1 MHLTDVET
9 VRREGKIPQEKSP
22 FLTELTNAA
31 ILRKIVKKTGA
42 ITAIRWTYVKQTHS
56 FPWARAVPIFN
67 MASSLHEKSST
78 ESLEEH
84 TEKKAIDSSKRVEK
98 AKRIKQQLL
107 NAQAQKSV
115 VEERKTTSI
124 SKTDLTTEEKQ
135 NMENFFEWSP
145 PPPPE
150 TMGEKL
156 GRKFKQNPL
165 VPVGKYSCVL

>member
-1 MHLTDVET
+1 M
-9 VRREGKIPQEKSP
+9 
-22 FLTELTNAA
+22 
-31 ILRKIVKKTGA
+31 
-42 ITAIRWTYVKQTHS
+42 
-56 FPWARAVPIFN
+56 PIFN
-67 MASSLHEKSST
+67 MAPSLHEKSST

-84 TEKKAIDSSKRVEK
+84 TEKKANDSSKRVEK

-107 NAQAQKSV
+107 NAQPQKSV

>member
-1 MHLTDVET
+1 MNLTDVEA
-9 VRREGKIPQEKSP
+9 VQREGKIPQDKSP

-31 ILRKIVKKTGA
+31 ILRKIVKRTGA
-42 ITAIRWTYVKQTHS
+42 IKAIRWTYAKKAHS
-56 FPWARAVPIFN
+56 FPWARAVLIFN
-67 MASSLHEKSST
+67 MAPSLHEKSST

-84 TEKKAIDSSKRVEK
+84 TEKKANDSSKRVEK

-115 VEERKTTSI
+115 VEERKTTF

-135 NMENFFEWSP
+135 NMENFFEWTP

-150 TMGEKL
+150 TMGQKL